1 MDLRYISSIAPSGSE
16 SASSGSC
23 CSGAAAA
30 SLAAKALFDVACRT
44 TWKMAAPSSAAAS
57 TEPSTIAITFHGS
70 GGDDGGAGI
79 GGFGGDPGGAGGDD
93 GGEGRD
99 GG

>member
-1 MDLRYISSIAPSGSE
+1 MRYISSVPSGS
-16 SASSGSC
+16 SC
-23 CSGAAAA
+23 CSAAA
-30 SLAAKALFDVACRT
+30 SLAAKPALFDACRAT
-44 TWKMAAPSSAAAS
+44 RKMAAPSSTAAS
-57 TEPSTIAITFHGS
+57 TEPSTIVITFHGS
-70 GGDDGGAGI
+70 GGDDGVGGI